1 MLEEGLD
8 ENLISRIKAE
18 IENLEPHEIAV
29 LSEIEHIRWN
39 KYHYLYN
46 WEYSPVRC
54 NVERKHNCLKPFAD
68 LYDFDKKK
76 DFAAYEYLA
85 EIIRN

>member
-1 MLEEGLD
+1 MD
-8 ENLISRIKAE
+8 ENLISRIKTK
-18 IENLEPHEIAV
+18 IESLEPHEIAV
-29 LSEIEHIRWN
+29 LSEIEHIRWS
-39 KYHYLYN
+39 KYHYLCN

-54 NVERKHNCLKPFAD
+54 DAERKHNCLRSFAD
-68 LYDFDKKK
+68 LSDFDKRK